1 MNNQKRN
8 GNFTSSEIV
17 ALTTNGKASGSFGK
31 PFYTYVA
38 ETNME
43 RRLNRSLTNEENARP
58 LIWGKLCEQVAFDI
72 LGTAYKMCSQ
82 ETIDHPT
89 IDCWKGSP
97 DCEKWVGTN
106 EGYKLDAVV
115 DIKCPMTLKSF
126 CTLIDSF
133 NTGGIQK
140 VRDKHQDGE
149 KYYWQLVSNAIL
161 IGVDFAELIVFMPYL
176 DQLDTIRQYAHQKD
190 GADIH
195 KYYWVTMGLDEELPW
210 ISRNGAY
217 QNVNVL
223 RFEIPQSDKDFL
235 TDRVISAQ
243 KMLNPYFETYEK

>member
-43 RRLNRSLTNEENARP
+43 RRLRRSLTNEENARP

-72 LGTAYKMCSQ
+72 LGTEYRICSQ
-82 ETIDHPT
+82 DTIDHPV
-89 IDCWKGSP
+89 IECWKGSP
-97 DCEKWVGTN
+97 DCEKYVGN
-106 EGYKLDAVV
+106 KLDAVI

-140 VRDKHQDGE
+140 VRDEHNDGE

-217 QNVNVL
+217 QNLNVL
-223 RFEIPQSDKDFL
+223 RFEIPKSDKAFL
-235 TDRVISAQ
+235 TDRVINAA
-243 KMLNPYFETYEK
+243 KMLNPYFEKL